1 MQSVVF
7 GQTVFWKS
15 FRRKKGRRFFLAK
28 GGRHLTKLDPASW
41 VSNVVDAAVCH
52 TLSPSYVPLLKVY
65 PEAGGLGTKRKLEF
79 EEGGGGLL
87 LKTELKKVS

>member
-1 MQSVVF
+1 M
-7 GQTVFWKS
+7 
-15 FRRKKGRRFFLAK
+15 
-28 GGRHLTKLDPASW
+28 P
-41 VSNVVDAAVCH
+41 H

-87 LKTELKKVS
+87 LKSELKKVS